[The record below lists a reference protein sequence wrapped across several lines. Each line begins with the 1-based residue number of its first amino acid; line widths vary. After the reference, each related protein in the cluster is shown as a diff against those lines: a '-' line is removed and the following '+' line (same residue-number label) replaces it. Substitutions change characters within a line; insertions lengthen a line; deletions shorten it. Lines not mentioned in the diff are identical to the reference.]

1 MYGEGRGFRNGVESA
16 GFGVS
21 AFGVRA
27 CLGQVAIWVHGLRVR
42 GFLTNDSPPYAL
54 QMKGRRGLFN
64 MALFVRLL
72 IERNIEQLLK

>member
-42 GFLTNDSPPYAL
+42 GFNQRQSPICPADERETGAVQHGLVRKAPYRA
-54 QMKGRRGLFN
+54 KH
-64 MALFVRLL
+64 
-72 IERNIEQLLK
+72 